1 METKISTKK
10 WNAQDIENMLV
21 NIKYW
26 FFHFNL
32 PKGKLCINQFLSLC
46 EIYNICRSRMCY
58 KKKKKKAPIIVKKQK
73 HVV

>member
-1 METKISTKK
+1 
-10 WNAQDIENMLV
+10 MLV

-58 KKKKKKAPIIVKKQK
+58 KKKKKKAPIIVKEQK